1 MESTNIVSSCL
12 DSKEREMQ
20 RMQVK
25 ARITKESCMNGF
37 RALHS
42 NFKIHSKVDLLGT
55 PSESGFKRV
64 FRDFFGEEDRTFK
77 DAFFHNMDKIEKLIH
92 KENLYDNYVKNAHR
106 VLKKPFEKFFHS
118 RFLKY
123 SNYDA
128 LHERDINQRLKDRK
142 LQTQEGQVNKV
153 KALNANLVVTKSI
166 YNGDTISVQ
175 QDGSSM
181 MDARLVIVGL
191 STLFVQIIDLG
202 YTVLSHADTTSL
214 SPKSGGFYFI
224 CGHYY

>member
-1 MESTNIVSSCL
+1 MESTNIVSSCS
-12 DSKEREMQ
+12 DSEEREMQ

-37 RALHS
+37 RALQS
-42 NFKIHSKVDLLGT
+42 NFKIHLKIDLLGT
-55 PSESGFKRV
+55 PSESGFKRA
-64 FRDFFGEEDRTFK
+64 FKDFFGEEDMTFK
-77 DAFFHNMDKIEKLIH
+77 DAFYHNMDKIEKLIH

-128 LHERDINQRLKDRK
+128 ERALHGRDIDQRLKDRK
-142 LQTQEGQVNKV
+142 LQTQEGQVNEV

-166 YNGDTISVQ
+166 YNGDRISVQ

-191 STLFVQIIDLG
+191 STLFV
-202 YTVLSHADTTSL
+202 
-214 SPKSGGFYFI
+214 
-224 CGHYY
+224 

>member
-37 RALHS
+37 RALQS

-55 PSESGFKRV
+55 PSESRFKRA
-64 FRDFFGEEDRTFK
+64 FRDFFSEEDRTFK
-77 DAFFHNMDKIEKLIH
+77 DAFFPNC
-92 KENLYDNYVKNAHR
+92 
-106 VLKKPFEKFFHS
+106 
-118 RFLKY
+118 
-123 SNYDA
+123 
-128 LHERDINQRLKDRK
+128 
-142 LQTQEGQVNKV
+142 
-153 KALNANLVVTKSI
+153 
-166 YNGDTISVQ
+166 
-175 QDGSSM
+175 
-181 MDARLVIVGL
+181 
-191 STLFVQIIDLG
+191 
-202 YTVLSHADTTSL
+202 YTVLSHADSTSL